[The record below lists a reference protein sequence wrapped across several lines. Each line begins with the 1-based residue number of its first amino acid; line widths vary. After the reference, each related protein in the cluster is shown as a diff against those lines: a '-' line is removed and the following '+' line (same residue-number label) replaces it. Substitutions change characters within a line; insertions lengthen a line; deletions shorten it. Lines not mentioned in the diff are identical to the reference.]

1 MSIPFKEGN
10 ILIPKNIDMNKWSV
24 VACDQYTSE
33 LDYWKKVR
41 EYVKDNPS
49 TLNLILPEVYL
60 NDKDVNDRINSINTT
75 MQQYLDSDMFT
86 EYENSMI
93 YVERTQNDG
102 RVREGLIGVVDLED
116 YSYEDKSSS
125 LIRATEQTVIDR
137 IPPRVK
143 VRENAS
149 LELPHIMLLIDD
161 DQKQIIEP
169 LKNKVTDKIYDFDLM
184 MKGGHIKGYKLNS
197 DLIKQTL
204 LKLEEYADRDYFED
218 KYDVKDHPVMLFDMG
233 DGNHSLATA
242 KTCYEKLKKKLSREE
257 YLNHPSRYALV
268 EVVNLHSKA
277 LQFESINRVLFDI
290 DTYDFIKE
298 LYKFYDI
305 NEYGEGQ
312 RFELLTKELDEILY
326 ISNPKS
332 NDIVGTIQTFIDY
345 YLSNHKGRVDYVHG
359 IDTTVDLGEQDNNL
373 SIILDPMSKDDLFE
387 SIILDGSLPRK
398 TFSMGHPYDKRYYLE
413 ARSLVLTKKY

>member
-33 LDYWKKVR
+33 LDYWKAVR

-60 NDKDVNDRINSINTT
+60 NEPNEFNRINSINQT
-75 MQQYLDSDMFT
+75 MQEYLDSDLFT
-86 EYENSMI
+86 EYEDSMI
-93 YVERTQNDG
+93 YVERTQHDG

-116 YSYEDKSSS
+116 YSYEDKANT

-161 DQKQIIEP
+161 EERHIIEP
-169 LKNKVTDKIYDFDLM
+169 LKNKVTDKVYDFDLM
-184 MKGGHIKGYKLNS
+184 MKGGHIKGYRLNS
-197 DLIKQTL
+197 ETIKQTL
-204 LKLEEYADRDYFED
+204 SKLEEMADRDYFED
-218 KYDVKDHPVMLFDMG
+218 KYDVKDTPVMLFAMG

-242 KTCYEKLKKKLSREE
+242 KTCYENLKKTLPREE
-257 YLNHPSRYALV
+257 YLHHPSRYALV
-268 EVVNLHSKA
+268 EVVNLHSRA

-290 DTYDFIKE
+290 DTFDFIKE
-298 LYKFYDI
+298 LNKFYDI
-305 NEYGEGQ
+305 NEYENGQ
-312 RFELLTKELDEILY
+312 KFELLTKDIDEILY
-326 ISNPKS
+326 ISDPKCP
-332 NDIVGTIQTFIDY
+332 DIVGSIQTFIDY
-345 YLSNHKGRVDYVHG
+345 YLSKHNGRVDYVHG
-359 IDTTVDLGEQDNNL
+359 IDTTVDLGEQENNL

-413 ARSLVLTKKY
+413 SRKLILKR

>member
-204 LKLEEYADRDYFED
+204 LKLER
-218 KYDVKDHPVMLFDMG
+218 
-233 DGNHSLATA
+233 N
-242 KTCYEKLKKKLSREE
+242 
-257 YLNHPSRYALV
+257 
-268 EVVNLHSKA
+268 
-277 LQFESINRVLFDI
+277 
-290 DTYDFIKE
+290 
-298 LYKFYDI
+298 
-305 NEYGEGQ
+305 
-312 RFELLTKELDEILY
+312 
-326 ISNPKS
+326 
-332 NDIVGTIQTFIDY
+332 
-345 YLSNHKGRVDYVHG
+345 
-359 IDTTVDLGEQDNNL
+359 
-373 SIILDPMSKDDLFE
+373 
-387 SIILDGSLPRK
+387 
-398 TFSMGHPYDKRYYLE
+398 
-413 ARSLVLTKKY
+413 